1 MNRAAVALIVLS
13 TACGSPSNHDL
24 DPDAGS
30 NAPDAAVVT
39 PPDAALPVLGTTCPD
54 RLDEVKRI
62 TMAADAY
69 PYAVNNVLVGKFD
82 NNPSDDIVLLETE
95 YDSTNQRT
103 LLRFKTFLTSGTGFA
118 APVVSNAVFPQYG
131 PEQVLLGD
139 FNGDHLMDILIAY
152 TDSED
157 TSRVS
162 YVYVATQ
169 QADHTFVL
177 GAAINVSACK
187 SSSDERYFALG
198 VLDVDRDGKDDLLAT
213 VSYDGLGAAPAG
225 LSWLHGGA
233 SGLGQATCARSATM
247 QNAGFPPQMVTAEKF
262 RIGDFDGDGTDDIAA
277 LYDTQM
283 LLYRNTAAST
293 FVTATQPA
301 TFDSSI
307 RIATDPVNHGLIGLD
322 VGTTT
327 STATRFKTDTTGF
340 SKSTIGTFATE
351 GAPDGNYD
359 VIRGFAVG
367 DFNGDGLTDVL
378 EVGNHNYSSST
389 PGFVSFGMACDRSA
403 HWDWV
408 GGGFTDSVYDVQP
421 IGFAGSTDL
430 VVEDGYDLVLY
441 SITP

>member
-1 MNRAAVALIVLS
+1 MNRAAVALIAL
-13 TACGSPSNHDL
+13 TACGSPSHTA

-39 PPDAALPVLGTTCPD
+39 PPDAALPVLGNACPD
-54 RLDEVKRI
+54 RLAEVKRI

-69 PYAVNNVLVGKFD
+69 PYVVNNVLVGRFD
-82 NNPSDDIVLLETE
+82 NNTTDDVVLLEDE
-95 YDSTNQRT
+95 YDSVNQRT
-103 LLRFKTFLTSGTGFA
+103 LLRFKTFLGDGTTFA
-118 APVVSNAVFPQYG
+118 APIVSNAVFPQYG

-152 TDSED
+152 TDSQD

-177 GAAINVSACK
+177 GSAIDVSACK

-198 VLDVDRDGKDDLLAT
+198 VIDVDHDGKDDLLAT

-225 LSWLHGGA
+225 LSWLHGRA
-233 SGLGQATCARSATM
+233 SGLGPATCARSATV
-247 QNAGFPPQMVTAEKF
+247 QNAGFPPQIVTAERF
-262 RIGDFDGDGTDDIAA
+262 RIGDFDGDGSNDIAA
-277 LYDTQM
+277 LYATQM
-283 LLYRNTAAST
+283 LLYRSTGPST
-293 FVTATQPA
+293 FVTAAQPA
-301 TFDSSI
+301 MFNSAD
-307 RIATDPVNHGLIGLD
+307 RIAIDPVNHGLIGLD

-327 STATRFKTDTTGF
+327 STATRFKTDTAGF
-340 SKSTIGTFATE
+340 TKSTIGTFATE
-351 GAPDGNYD
+351 GAPNGNYD

-378 EVGNHNYSSST
+378 EVGNHDYSSST
-389 PGFVSFGMACDRSA
+389 PGFVSFGMACDRNA
-403 HWDWV
+403 QYDWV
-408 GGGFTDSVYDVQP
+408 GGGFTDSVYAVQP
-421 IGFAGSTDL
+421 IGFGGKTDL

-441 SITP
+441 AITL